1 MAHSVGEQ
9 AARAVKNS
17 EKKSAAALRTPEERM
32 AAIRGSVAAKLY
44 IIPDDIQFL
53 LERFTQAC
61 FDNVDLQ
68 IKCGEALSLN
78 ASQATQIA
86 ELQAKVE
93 EFRAVYEQ
101 ENRNMALKVERI
113 MPTEAEQQA
122 EFQADADHATA
133 IEDAG

>member
-17 EKKSAAALRTPEERM
+17 EKKSAEALRTPEERM

-44 IIPDDIQFL
+44 IVPDDIRFL
-53 LERFTQAC
+53 LEKLDETFAAYAAQLAIVHTQ
-61 FDNVDLQ
+61 D
-68 IKCGEALSLN
+68 ALVL
-78 ASQATQIA
+78 

-93 EFRAVYEQ
+93 EFRTVYEQ
-101 ENRNMALKVERI
+101 ENRNMALKVERVL
-113 MPTEAEQQA
+113 PTEAEQQA
-122 EFQADADHATA
+122 EFQVNADHATA